1 MSLLRKAEQC
11 FANQQAYK
19 LLNAFV
25 NAPSLKALLE
35 QHNQVLRAA
44 TERRIQGW
52 VYYYQLKYYQY

>member
-25 NAPSLKALLE
+25 TPPSLGALLQ
-35 QHNQVLRAA
+35 QHKQDLQAA
-44 TERRIQGW
+44 DERRNQGQFHH
-52 VYYYQLKYYQY
+52 VSA

>member
-25 NAPSLKALLE
+25 NAPSLKALLQ
-35 QHNQVLRAA
+35 QHNHDLRAA
-44 TERRIQGW
+44 IERRLQGW
-52 VYYYQLKYYQY
+52 VY

>member
-25 NAPSLKALLE
+25 TPPSLGALLH
-35 QHNQVLRAA
+35 QHKQDLQAA
-44 TERRIQGW
+44 DERKNQGW
-52 VYYYQLKYYQY
+52 FHCVSA